1 MFVCRNFAQAIDR
14 ITLCLAS
21 AYSLSAEVWTE
32 IAIIILNGFY
42 TSLLWRSVSWWR
54 NYRSAKTKWCILDMY
69 RVSVLLPV
77 PLHYKLD

>member
-42 TSLLWRSVSWWR
+42 TSLLWRSVSW
-54 NYRSAKTKWCILDMY
+54 
-69 RVSVLLPV
+69 
-77 PLHYKLD
+77 